1 MPKRDSGADSSEAKL
16 DFARKKSLLQNVIDS
31 ARKIGQNGINKK
43 SDTFDQEVIL
53 EKRSPI
59 YYQGMQARCNRSIGI
74 EILSIKGEAS
84 SFSASMAHK
93 RDNYS
98 EIQTK

>member
-43 SDTFDQEVIL
+43 SDTFDQ
-53 EKRSPI
+53 RSFWKKKI
-59 YYQGMQARCNRSIGI
+59 HH
-74 EILSIKGEAS
+74 ILSGDAS
-84 SFSASMAHK
+84 AVQLIHRN
-93 RDNYS
+93 RDPVN
-98 EIQTK
+98 